1 MRPTGGETGK
11 SNSKFNLQIGLW
23 NEQTELGE
31 AFDSSYKRFGIS
43 QLKVWFK
50 QSKLKMS
57 H

>member
-31 AFDSSYKRFGIS
+31 AFDSSYK
-43 QLKVWFK
+43 
-50 QSKLKMS
+50 KMELVN
-57 H
+57 